1 MRRFFST
8 SRAALRIPP
17 GAPSRVKE
25 IPVPRTART
34 TSEINK
40 YVDVTP
46 RETPETPITSEYVKT
61 MFPDISSEPSLKNS
75 TESADGVWYHIA
87 RSRAGNLPVY
97 TDYNN
102 AGGVWTEVRKV
113 TGNAGALRNDLKK
126 LLGLQNN
133 EIWVKN
139 AANVV
144 VIKGNKLKEIKRI
157 LHTI

>member
-8 SRAALRIPP
+8 SRAAFRIPP

-25 IPVPRTART
+25 IPIPRTART

-40 YVDVTP
+40 YVDLTP
-46 RETPETPITSEYVKT
+46 EEAPETPITSEYVKT

-75 TESADGVWYHIA
+75 SEGVWYHIA
-87 RSRAGNLPVY
+87 RSRTGNLPVY

-102 AGGVWTEVRKV
+102 AGGVWTEVRKIS
-113 TGNAGALRNDLKK
+113 GNAGALRNDLKAI
-126 LLGLQNN
+126 LGLQNN

-144 VIKGNKLKEIKRI
+144 VIKGNVLKDVKRI
-157 LHTI
+157 LQTI